1 VRRFEVALPED
12 LDECLRFLADRG
24 PESKL
29 LAGGTD
35 LLPQMK
41 NGVTTPKHVIDLT
54 GVARVHLLESEAKAG
69 LRIGSAVPARQVE
82 LDARVRNGYAAIADA
97 AALIGSVQV
106 RNLASVG
113 GNLCNAAP
121 SADMAPP
128 LLALEAQ
135 AAIAGPKGER
145 RVPLSDFFAGVRKT
159 VLGPDELLVEIV
171 TPPPGPR
178 SGGSYIRHTPRREL
192 DIAVVG
198 VASQVTLSNGVC
210 AKARIALAAVAPTPI
225 RATAAE
231 AALEG
236 KALTPELIDRAA
248 ELAVQSARPI
258 SDQRGSADFR
268 RHLVRV
274 LTRRT
279 LTAAKQILSSTINGE
294 AVEVLVQPYETL
306 LDALRENLGLT
317 GPKEGCGTGDCGACT
332 VHLDGKPVASCLML
346 AVQARRRSV
355 TTIEGL
361 SDNGVLHPL
370 QDAFV
375 RHGVPQCGFCI
386 PGVLMAAAALL
397 AEHPKP
403 SEEEIRYGIAGNLCR
418 CTGYTKMITA
428 ITEAAQAAAA
438 PRSA

>member
-1 VRRFEVALPED
+1 MRRFEVALPED

-135 AAIAGPKGER
+135 AVIAGPKGER

-279 LTAAKQILSSTINGE
+279 LTAAL
-294 AVEVLVQPYETL
+294 AR
-306 LDALRENLGLT
+306 A
-317 GPKEGCGTGDCGACT
+317 GA
-332 VHLDGKPVASCLML
+332 
-346 AVQARRRSV
+346 
-355 TTIEGL
+355 
-361 SDNGVLHPL
+361 
-370 QDAFV
+370 
-375 RHGVPQCGFCI
+375 
-386 PGVLMAAAALL
+386 
-397 AEHPKP
+397 
-403 SEEEIRYGIAGNLCR
+403 
-418 CTGYTKMITA
+418 
-428 ITEAAQAAAA
+428 
-438 PRSA
+438 